1 MSLARVAFRAAL
13 AAAIIVSALSAEE
26 RGLTLEQALE
36 IALARNPDVLAA
48 RAEID
53 AARGRTLQ
61 LRSRPEPALTA
72 GVEGLPLPGLRQ
84 EGDEVEVRLGVE
96 QVLEYP
102 GKRSLRDELGR
113 LGEELASAALARIE
127 IGTSARVKRAYWRA
141 VRARSET
148 EALERSS
155 VRLEA
160 FLADLE
166 AKYRSGSGAYADVLR
181 ARAER
186 ARLRN
191 QMLEAGQERLA
202 AASDLNLILGRE
214 PSEPVELMTGL
225 PFTPLA
231 ADLDGFLA
239 RALMTRPSARIAG
252 LDRDR
257 AVAAV
262 KLAGLDRRPDL
273 LAGFSLPSKRLN
285 GWGVSLGLT
294 MPFLRPGRLK
304 GQALEAEAEAER
316 ARIALAATERR
327 LRAAVAT
334 AYAAA
339 KAAGEQVLV
348 FERDLLGELEDE
360 LDIQLEYFRY
370 GKIEAYNLIDLHR
383 TFLQAEIEHLR
394 ALFLY
399 NVALADLEVAG
410 EEAY

>member
-225 PFTPLA
+225 TFTPLA

>member
-13 AAAIIVSALSAEE
+13 AAVIVVSALSTEK

-36 IALARNPDVLAA
+36 IALSRNPDVLAA
-48 RAEID
+48 RADVD
-53 AARGRTLQ
+53 AARGRALQ
-61 LRSRPEPALTA
+61 LGARPEPALA
-72 GVEGLPLPGLRQ
+72 ASVEGLSLPGLRK

-102 GKRSLRDELGR
+102 GKRALRDELGR

-127 IGTSARVKRAYWRA
+127 TGTSARVKKAYWRA
-141 VRARSET
+141 VRARNET

-166 AKYRSGSGAYADVLR
+166 AKYRSGSGVYADILR

-186 ARLRN
+186 ARLKN
-191 QMLEAGQERLA
+191 QVLEAGQQRRE
-202 AASDLNLILGRE
+202 AASELNLLLGRE
-214 PSEPVELMTGL
+214 SSEPAELLTAL
-225 PFTPLA
+225 PFAPLE
-231 ADLDGFLA
+231 ADLDALLA
-239 RALMTRPSARIAG
+239 RALATRPSARIAA

-257 AVAAV
+257 ADAAV
-262 KLAGLDRRPDL
+262 KLARLDRRPDF

-285 GWGVSLGLT
+285 GWGVTLGLT
-294 MPFLRPGRLK
+294 MPFLRPGRLE

-316 ARIALAATERR
+316 ARIGLAATERR
-327 LRAAVAT
+327 LRTAVET

-339 KAAGEQVLV
+339 VAAEEQVLV

-370 GKIEAYNLIDLHR
+370 GKIEAFSLIDLHR
-383 TFLQAEIEHLR
+383 TFVQAEVEHLR

>member
-1 MSLARVAFRAAL
+1 MSLVRVAFRAAL

-225 PFTPLA
+225 TFTPLA

>member
-225 PFTPLA
+225 TFTPLA

-316 ARIALAATERR
+316 ARIALATTERR